1 MAEVTGITA
10 TVETR
15 ADFGTK
21 PEDVVS
27 FWLAQIELAEK
38 EDKDFTARGR
48 KIVKRYRD
56 EREANEAMRDGKRLN
71 VLWSN
76 VQTLKP
82 ALYSRT
88 PKPDVD
94 RRFKDADPNG
104 RLASTV
110 LERALSF
117 SLENSDFDHVMTQ
130 CVEDK
135 LLPGRAIAW
144 IRYVPHFGE
153 PTQDREYIEAGEDTT
168 SVSDAPASEEET
180 PDEIHTDET
189 GRKYRLGEE
198 YKPVVWEEVAV
209 DYKYWE
215 DIKFLPARTWAEC
228 NGIMARSF
236 LTRDELVARFG
247 AGIGNQVSLD
257 FTPTGL
263 DEKAGDQPLDAFKKA
278 IVWECWDKVKREVVW
293 VSGGYP
299 NGPLDKKDDPLEL
312 NDFFPCPRP
321 LVSTTTNDKLTPVAD
336 YYEYQDQAQ
345 QIDVLTT
352 RIDRLTRALKVA
364 GVYAASERS
373 IIQELVS
380 SDAENKLIPVEDW
393 AVFAQ
398 QKGGLEGTILWLP
411 IKDIAATLNLL
422 VEQRDKQ
429 MSLLYQITGISDL
442 MRGATSPEETY
453 GGQRLKSQYGTLRL
467 SEHQKEVARFARDII
482 RIMGEVIAVHFSP
495 ETLSMMTG
503 LPEPLPEIAPPPQQ
517 AMQNPQMAQQAQMQ
531 LQQQIQA
538 QAQAAAAKK
547 AAFDKAVEILRE
559 QNPCPY
565 RIDIEADSTI
575 APDEDAEK
583 EARTEFLRQLVPL
596 LQQAI
601 PMVQE
606 IPSAAPLVKEIV
618 TFAIRGFRTGRS
630 LEEAFTEFFD
640 KMAQQPPK
648 PPEGKGADAAA
659 MAKVQ
664 VDAQLGQGELAL
676 KAQQQSQQGQIEQGN
691 LAIKAQTARGRLQIA
706 GAKVQQDAAYDQA
719 VVADMAAKT
728 AMSGRMGNG

>member
-1 MAEVTGITA
+1 MTEASGVISTI
-10 TVETR
+10 ETR
-15 ADFGTK
+15 KDIGTT
-21 PEDVVS
+21 PADVVQ
-27 FWLAQIELAEK
+27 FWLGQIDLAEK
-38 EDKDFTARGR
+38 EDKDFVARGR

-94 RRFKDADPNG
+94 RRFKDADANG
-104 RLASTV
+104 RLASIV

-135 LLPGRAIAW
+135 LLPGRGVAW

-153 PTQDREYIEAGEDTT
+153 PTRDKEYLEAGEDTT
-168 SVSDAPASEEET
+168 SISNAPASEEEE
-180 PDEIHTDET
+180 PDEIKTDED

-198 YKPVVWEEVAV
+198 YRPVVWEEVAV
-209 DYKYWE
+209 DYKFWE
-215 DIKFLPARTWAEC
+215 DVKFLPARTWREC
-228 NGIMARSF
+228 NGVMARSF
-236 LTRDELVARFG
+236 LTRDELKARFG
-247 AGIGNQVSLD
+247 NDIGNAVELD

-263 DEKAGDQPLDAFKKA
+263 DEKPGEQPADTFKKA
-278 IVWECWDKVKREVVW
+278 VIWEIWDKVKREVLW
-293 VSGGYP
+293 IAKGYP
-299 NGPLDKKDDPLEL
+299 NGPLDTKDDPLEL

-321 LVSTTTNDKLTPVAD
+321 LVATSTNDKLTPIAD
-336 YYEYQDQAQ
+336 FYEYQDQAQ
-345 QIDVLTT
+345 QIDLLTT

-373 IIQELVS
+373 VIQELVNADS
-380 SDAENKLIPVEDW
+380 ENKLIPVEDW

-411 IKDIAATLNLL
+411 IKDIAATLNML

-482 RIMGEVIAVHFSP
+482 RLMGEVIAVHFSP

-503 LPEPLPEIAPPPQQ
+503 IPEPLPEIMPPAPIPT
-517 AMQNPQMAQQAQMQ
+517 QNPQMAQQAQLQMRQ
-531 LQQQIQA
+531 AQQQQA
-538 QAQAAAAKK
+538 QIAAQRKQQ
-547 AAFDKAVEILRE
+547 FDKAVEVLRE

-583 EARTEFLRQLVPL
+583 EARTEFLRNLVPL
-596 LQQAI
+596 LQQSI
-601 PMVQE
+601 PLVQV

-630 LEEAFTEFFD
+630 LEEAFEEFFD
-640 KMAQQPPK
+640 RMAQQPPK
-648 PPEGKGADAAA
+648 PPEGKGKDAAA

-664 VDAQLGQGELAL
+664 VDAQQGQGELAL
-676 KAQQQSQQGQIEQGN
+676 KAQQQAQQAQIEQAN
-691 LAIKAQTARGRLQIA
+691 VAIKAGTARGRLQIA
-706 GAKVQQDAAYDQA
+706 AAKVQQDAQYDQA

-728 AMSGRMGNG
+728 AMSGRMGTG